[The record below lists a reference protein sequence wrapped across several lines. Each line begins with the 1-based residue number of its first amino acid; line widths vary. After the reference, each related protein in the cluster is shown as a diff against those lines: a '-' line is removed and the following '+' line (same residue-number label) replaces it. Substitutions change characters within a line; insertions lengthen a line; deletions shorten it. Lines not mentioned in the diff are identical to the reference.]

1 MWLLPGVSVSFI
13 SGPEDIVRAYAS
25 SYDPMLVAASIL
37 IAVFASFCALETVSR
52 LSQGGTR
59 RLWVGLGALLM
70 GVGIWAMHFIG
81 MIAFRLQCGV
91 RYDITVTALSMLPGL
106 VAASVALHL
115 IARDQIRPA
124 TTVFAGLILGGGVGL
139 MHYSG
144 MSAIRL
150 DGILRYDLSLF
161 VISVLAAAGLAIPA
175 LSVKQ
180 LARLFRLSHLPYV
193 PSLIGGG
200 IMGLSISSMHYIA
213 MEAAYFIPQGGE
225 QSIVATDPTTLATI
239 VGVVVLLLLIFGM
252 LFAFSGERIARAR
265 ERMQSVLETTRQGFV
280 MMDRNGIIS
289 EINPALLEMLGC
301 RSTELLGKSFASL
314 LDNDAAGFAL
324 QPSFRLETRLR
335 RKDGSMLPCLID
347 GNMLHDPGDRRP
359 SAFALITDI
368 SARVEA
374 EQTARAREQQFRALL
389 DSTPDP
395 MVIVDQHGRIT
406 TVNLEALKLFGY
418 RREEVLGQPVE
429 MLLPQRDRERHIG
442 QRNGYLNLAEPVALG
457 GGRELWAVTRDG
469 REFPVEISLSPIET
483 QEGLLI
489 VSALR
494 DISQR
499 RETDQLI
506 LQAKQA
512 AEEATRMKSH
522 FLANMSHEIRTPMNA
537 IIGISHLVLKTELT
551 RRQRDY
557 IEKIQQSGRHLLG
570 VINDILDFSKI
581 EAGKLTIEHAEFSL
595 EQVMTNCSHLIQE
608 KAAAKSLELV
618 VDVAPDV
625 PDTLVGDALRLGQIL
640 INFGSNAV
648 KFTEQGEIDIVV
660 RLVEERTDDILL
672 NFSVR
677 DTGIGLSPEQTAILF
692 QSFQQ
697 ADPSTTRKYGG
708 TGLGL
713 AICKSLA
720 EMMGGE
726 VGVRSEPGKGSTFW
740 FTARF
745 GKGAQF
751 CKLLPHPDLRGRRVL
766 VVDDNENARAV
777 MSELLGSMTFEVT
790 SVANGQL
797 AVAEVRQGAA
807 ELRPF
812 DLVFVDWL
820 MPEMDGFETAR
831 QIRALGLLHTP
842 RLLLVTAYDREDV
855 LKGAIANGMD
865 DVLVKPVNAS
875 ILFDTVMSLLGS
887 QQEADGHSLPP
898 PSRVE
903 QHLAGL
909 AGRRVLL
916 VEDNEIN
923 QMVAQELLQ
932 EAGLVV
938 DVAGNGA
945 IAIDM
950 LNQQPYDMV
959 LMDMQMPVMD
969 GITATIELR
978 RQPQFAD
985 LPIVAM
991 TANAMQ
997 QDREKCLQ
1005 AGMNDHIP
1013 KPIDPDTLWRTLL
1026 HWIKPAAVTA
1036 SGAAMTARPQQNG
1049 AVAVPA
1055 GIPGLD
1061 TRLGLSRV
1069 LGKQP
1074 LYLAVL
1080 RKFLLSQSDTILRLR
1095 AALDRGDREEAQRI
1109 AHTLN
1114 GVAGNIGAPVIQQ
1127 QAAGLEELLKQA
1139 PDRQAVEPLLQALDD
1154 SLQRL
1159 LTPLAAALDYPPAP
1173 AAYDAEALRSV
1184 TVRLAALLAD
1194 DDSEAGEM
1202 FVQHDSLLRAAY
1214 ASEYNTLAA
1223 RIGNFDF
1230 ESALVT
1236 LRDAAASRGISLQE
1250 PLSE

>member
-13 SGPEDIVRAYAS
+13 SGPDDIVRAYAS
-25 SYDPMLVAASIL
+25 SYDPLLVAASIL

-52 LSQGGTR
+52 LSQGGTK

-91 RYDITVTALSMLPGL
+91 RYDITVTAMSMLPGL
-106 VAASVALHL
+106 IAAGVALQL

-124 TTVFAGLILGGGVGL
+124 RTVFAGLILGGGVGL

-144 MSAIRL
+144 MAAIRL
-150 DGILRYDLSLF
+150 DGLLRYDLSLF
-161 VISVLAAAGLAIPA
+161 VISILAAAGLAIPA

-193 PSLIGGG
+193 SSLIGGG

-213 MEAAYFIPQGGE
+213 MEAAYFIPQDGG
-225 QSIVATDPTTLATI
+225 QSVVATDPTTLAMI

-252 LFAFSGERIARAR
+252 LFAFFGERIASAR
-265 ERMQSVLETTRQGFV
+265 ERMQSVLATTRQGFV
-280 MMDRNGIIS
+280 MMDRDGNIT
-289 EINPALLEMLGC
+289 ETNPALLEMLGC
-301 RSTELLGKSFASL
+301 RSAELLGTSFASL
-314 LDNDAAGFAL
+314 LDNNGAGFVL

-335 RKDGSMLPCLID
+335 RKDGSLLPCLID

-359 SAFALITDI
+359 SAFALITNI

-374 EQTARAREQQFRALL
+374 EQMARAREQQFRALL

-395 MVIVDQHGRIT
+395 MVIVDQHGRIVM
-406 TVNLEALKLFGY
+406 VNLEALKLFGY
-418 RREEVLGQPVE
+418 RREEILGQAVE

-442 QRNGYLNLAEPVALG
+442 QRNGYLNLAEPAALG

-618 VDVAPDV
+618 IDVAPDV
-625 PDTLVGDALRLGQIL
+625 PDALVGDALRLGQIL

-660 RLVEERTDDILL
+660 RMVEEGADDVLL

-677 DTGIGLSPEQTAILF
+677 DTGIGLSPEQTAMLF

-745 GKGAQF
+745 GKGAQY
-751 CKLLPHPDLRGRRVL
+751 CKLLPHPDLRGRRAL

-777 MSELLGSMTFEVT
+777 MSELLGSMTFEVA
-790 SVANGQL
+790 SVANGKL
-797 AVAEVRQGAA
+797 ALAAVRQAAA
-807 ELRPF
+807 EQRPF
-812 DLVFVDWL
+812 DLVFIDWL

-831 QIRALGLLHTP
+831 QIRA
-842 RLLLVTAYDREDV
+842 
-855 LKGAIANGMD
+855 
-865 DVLVKPVNAS
+865 
-875 ILFDTVMSLLGS
+875 
-887 QQEADGHSLPP
+887 
-898 PSRVE
+898 
-903 QHLAGL
+903 
-909 AGRRVLL
+909 
-916 VEDNEIN
+916 
-923 QMVAQELLQ
+923 
-932 EAGLVV
+932 
-938 DVAGNGA
+938 
-945 IAIDM
+945 
-950 LNQQPYDMV
+950 
-959 LMDMQMPVMD
+959 
-969 GITATIELR
+969 
-978 RQPQFAD
+978 
-985 LPIVAM
+985 
-991 TANAMQ
+991 
-997 QDREKCLQ
+997 
-1005 AGMNDHIP
+1005 
-1013 KPIDPDTLWRTLL
+1013 
-1026 HWIKPAAVTA
+1026 
-1036 SGAAMTARPQQNG
+1036 
-1049 AVAVPA
+1049 
-1055 GIPGLD
+1055 
-1061 TRLGLSRV
+1061 
-1069 LGKQP
+1069 
-1074 LYLAVL
+1074 
-1080 RKFLLSQSDTILRLR
+1080 
-1095 AALDRGDREEAQRI
+1095 
-1109 AHTLN
+1109 
-1114 GVAGNIGAPVIQQ
+1114 
-1127 QAAGLEELLKQA
+1127 
-1139 PDRQAVEPLLQALDD
+1139 
-1154 SLQRL
+1154 
-1159 LTPLAAALDYPPAP
+1159 
-1173 AAYDAEALRSV
+1173 
-1184 TVRLAALLAD
+1184 
-1194 DDSEAGEM
+1194 
-1202 FVQHDSLLRAAY
+1202 
-1214 ASEYNTLAA
+1214 
-1223 RIGNFDF
+1223 
-1230 ESALVT
+1230 
-1236 LRDAAASRGISLQE
+1236 
-1250 PLSE
+1250 